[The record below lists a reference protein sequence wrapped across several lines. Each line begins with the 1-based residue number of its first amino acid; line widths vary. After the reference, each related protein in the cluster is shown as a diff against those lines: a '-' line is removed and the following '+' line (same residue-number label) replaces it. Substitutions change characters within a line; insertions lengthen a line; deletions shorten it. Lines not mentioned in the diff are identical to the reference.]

1 MAETLS
7 LGFVLLQSA
16 MQVAV
21 FSLNVRYGL
30 AVMTRIS
37 AACADKE
44 SIIMSNSTAETI
56 CFFIK
61 ITSLN
66 IFDKNAFGD
75 SYKVNAAGG
84 DFLTKIFENM
94 KLLFKQLPNTFGHI

>member
-30 AVMTRIS
+30 AVMGR
-37 AACADKE
+37 
-44 SIIMSNSTAETI
+44 
-56 CFFIK
+56 
-61 ITSLN
+61 
-66 IFDKNAFGD
+66 
-75 SYKVNAAGG
+75 V
-84 DFLTKIFENM
+84 KIFSHFS
-94 KLLFKQLPNTFGHI
+94 LQALA

>member
-1 MAETLS
+1 MDW
-7 LGFVLLQSA
+7 LG
-16 MQVAV
+16 
-21 FSLNVRYGL
+21 G
-30 AVMTRIS
+30 VMTRIS

-75 SYKVNAAGG
+75 SYQVNAAGG

>member
-1 MAETLS
+1 VSQLHSTRHLQTMS
-7 LGFVLLQSA
+7 LCLFAKLILPD
-16 MQVAV
+16 
-21 FSLNVRYGL
+21 L
-30 AVMTRIS
+30 
-37 AACADKE
+37 
-44 SIIMSNSTAETI
+44 
-56 CFFIK
+56 K

-75 SYKVNAAGG
+75 SYQVNAAGG

>member
-1 MAETLS
+1 MS
-7 LGFVLLQSA
+7 LCLFAKLILPD
-16 MQVAV
+16 
-21 FSLNVRYGL
+21 L
-30 AVMTRIS
+30 
-37 AACADKE
+37 
-44 SIIMSNSTAETI
+44 
-56 CFFIK
+56 K

-75 SYKVNAAGG
+75 SYQVNAAGG

>member
-56 CFFIK
+56 
-61 ITSLN
+61 
-66 IFDKNAFGD
+66 FDKNAFGD
-75 SYKVNAAGG
+75 SYQVNAAGG